1 MPRHQY
7 VVSEN
12 QNYAHL
18 LQEPLSTKQNPVTPQ
33 LGGVISTSTRLIV
46 DTLSLTT
53 AATGSNA
60 AATGSN
66 AAATGLDIP
75 ALNVVDVPIA
85 TKQNLDRN
93 LTTYKILLAAL
104 KDSLN
109 SPSAMSLILELPAP
123 MTNIS
128 YNDLYEKYDHRD
140 SLINLITIIEN
151 SYATG

>member
-1 MPRHQY
+1 MPRHQF

-18 LQEPLSTKQNPVTPQ
+18 LQEPLSTKQIPVTPQ
-33 LGGVISTSTRLIV
+33 LYGVISTSTRLIV

-53 AATGSNA
+53 ATTGSNVKA
-60 AATGSN
+60 E
-66 AAATGLDIP
+66 GLDVP
-75 ALNVVDVPIA
+75 ALNVAEVPIA

-109 SPSAMSLILELPAP
+109 SPSAMSLLLELPAP